1 MAYPPEPWSLR
12 GDMHVSVW
20 AVPVADLPP
29 LPSELAGAVRI
40 VRLGTRA
47 LVGAAWVDYQPGGDM
62 IYHELLTAV
71 LMRSGLR
78 PRVTIAH
85 IWVDSADSRDGGREL
100 WGIPKDLADFQM
112 TGDPASAGSEDGPI
126 ASASL
131 RRGLRL
137 PGRWPIGF
145 RVTQALSGKPKTTRV
160 RATARLSF
168 ARVEWHVEPDG
179 ALNFLSARRPILSVV
194 ANDFRMRFGSSQ
206 ATSSAADRTV

>member
-1 MAYPPEPWSLR
+1 
-12 GDMHVSVW
+12 MHVSVW

-29 LPSELAGAVRI
+29 VPPELAGAVRV
-40 VRLGTRA
+40 VRLGRRA
-47 LVGAAWVDYQPGGDM
+47 FVGTAWVDYQPGGDM
-62 IYHELLTAV
+62 TYHELLSAV

-78 PRVTIAH
+78 PRVTIAQ

-112 TGDPASAGSEDGPI
+112 TGDTASARTAAGPI
-126 ASASL
+126 ASASM

-145 RVTQALSGKPKTTRV
+145 RVTQALSGKPTTTRV

-168 ARVEWHVEPDG
+168 ARVEWRVARDG
-179 ALNFLSARRPILSVV
+179 AFGFWPARRPMLSVV
-194 ANDFRMRFGSSQ
+194 AYDFRMRFGSSQ
-206 ATSSAADRTV
+206 ASIPAAGRMV